1 METRKWWKRGN
12 GGNEEIVIQST
23 ITVIHSLVPRPLKR
37 PEYEAMLRGYVIHQS
52 DK

>member
-1 METRKWWKRGN
+1 MGNQETGNKKRN

-23 ITVIHSLVPRPLKR
+23 ITVIQ
-37 PEYEAMLRGYVIHQS
+37 QS